1 MNGEDL
7 VKVIETINGATMNS
21 EDLVKVIETINGA
34 TMNGEAY
41 HLQKRSIYENWTCV
55 YIIP

>member
-1 MNGEDL
+1 MNG
-7 VKVIETINGATMNS
+7 

-41 HLQKRSIYENWTCV
+41 HKTFCKLEASNPQ
-55 YIIP
+55 P